1 MKQGT
6 GNAREEMQAAL
17 RHSRAARLRRRIG
30 WCDRELGELRL
41 IGTRLTPEQARR
53 GLEIR
58 AQKSHLQMHLVQL
71 DASTPLGVIA

>member
-1 MKQGT
+1 MKQAT

-30 WCDRELGELRL
+30 WCDRQLRDLKMLG
-41 IGTRLTPEQARR
+41 TAVTPEEARR

-58 AQKSHLQMHLVQL
+58 AQKQSLQMHLVQM
-71 DASTPLGVIA
+71 DAAQPLGDPA